1 MQRIAPLMSESESDD
16 SHDHLPGNKA
26 NEPEAG
32 GTPERNRPD
41 EEPVEEEAST
51 QAERELDRQLDTGE
65 ENPA

>member
-1 MQRIAPLMSESESDD
+1 MSDPE
-16 SHDHLPGNKA
+16 SHDDHNHLPEDKA
-26 NEPEAG
+26 DEPEVK

-41 EEPVEEEAST
+41 DEPAGEEAST